1 MLPLLLLA
9 LLLGACAVRPAPRT
23 EAPTP
28 EVVISPAAEAYA
40 VETSPDGQT
49 WAALGETQAASWV
62 RVKRAVAT
70 PPTQPPAERP
80 TRYIDLM
87 LPSASCATY
96 SVAQR
101 DCSGSDGPA
110 YQTFSGAAAVVEPGD
125 LVEVRAGTYTLPPK
139 AEIVLSR
146 SGTQAAPIRWRNRP
160 TELVTIK
167 GPYDVD
173 TKASATCAAGDGIRD
188 WDENC
193 VTDAENHADGPFD
206 SSDRAFLLKITGSW
220 NIVEGFRL
228 QWGFRCFG
236 ITANAANNI
245 LENLVVS
252 DCWLGNLVMG
262 DRNTIRHTSVA
273 RIRHHSGIEVTVANG
288 SGADDTVVYRNLS
301 WANGMHC
308 TNADCTTRAR
318 TRSINGDDSNGGGVP
333 DGLGGNNSDSLQSF
347 KDCQATAPA
356 GSNLCNNTVW
366 QENIA
371 FRSVDGGIDQA
382 ERGGSFIANLVV
394 ASGPVGHKM
403 FKQDLNHRISGGIA
417 WGPGWAGS
425 RGYQYSTSGGLQ
437 VLHGLALQNDQ
448 GHVGASI
455 SGSGN
460 VVRNTVGVNNTQAE
474 FHGFGSAW
482 TLSHNFDGDKQG
494 DPGLTDPAADPGPA
508 LDRAETCLRQAPH
521 AVPVS
526 SCYAELWDAVTRPLR
541 PVAGSPLIDAGLL
554 VSGYHCAKADD
565 GDPPEPATSACR
577 HWTGTAPDIGPFEA
591 GIEGNPDKSRCA
603 ATGTC

>member
-23 EAPTP
+23 ETITP
-28 EVVISPAAEAYA
+28 EVVISPSGDAYA
-40 VETSPDGQT
+40 IEQSADGQQWT
-49 WAALGETQAASWV
+49 ALAETAAASWV
-62 RVKRAVAT
+62 RVKRAVIT
-70 PPTQPPAERP
+70 PPPQPPTDLP

-87 LPSASCATY
+87 IPSASCGTY
-96 SVAQR
+96 SVAKR

-110 YQTFSGAAAVVEPGD
+110 YQTFSGAAAIVEPGD
-125 LVEVRAGTYTLPPK
+125 IVEVRAGTYTLPPK

-206 SSDRAFLLKITGSW
+206 SGDRAMMVKITGSW
-220 NIVEGFRL
+220 NVVEGFRI
-228 QWGFRCFG
+228 QWGYRCFG
-236 ITANAANNI
+236 ITANAANNV

-252 DCWLGNLVMG
+252 DCWLGNLIMG
-262 DRNTIRHTSVA
+262 DRTTIRHSSVA
-273 RIRHHSGIEVTVANG
+273 RIRHHSGIEITVSNG
-288 SGADDTVVYRNLS
+288 SGADDTVVYRTLS
-301 WANGMHC
+301 WAHGYHC

-318 TRSINGDDSNGGGVP
+318 TRSIGGDDSNGGGVP
-333 DGLGGNNSDSLQSF
+333 DGLGGNNSDSVSSL

-371 FRSVDGGIDQA
+371 FRSVDGGIDQS
-382 ERGGSFIANLVV
+382 ERGAHFIANLLV
-394 ASGPVGHKM
+394 AFGPVGHKM
-403 FKQDLNHRISGGIA
+403 FKQELNNRVSGGIA

-425 RGYQYSTSGGLQ
+425 RGFEYRTNGGLQ
-437 VLHGLALQNDQ
+437 VLHALALQSDQ
-448 GHVGASI
+448 GHVGSSI
-455 SGSGN
+455 AGSGN

-474 FHGFGSAW
+474 FSGFGSAW
-482 TLSHNFDGDKQG
+482 TLSHNWNADSQG
-494 DPGLTDPAADPGPA
+494 DPKLTDAYADPGPA
-508 LDRAETCLRQAPH
+508 LDRAETCLGQAPH
-521 AVPVS
+521 AVSVS
-526 SCYAELWDAVTRPLR
+526 SCYAELWDALTRPLR
-541 PVAGSPLIDAGLL
+541 PIAGSPLVDAGLL
-554 VSGYHCAKADD
+554 IAGYHCATADD
-565 GDPPEPATSACR
+565 AEPPEPATSACR
-577 HWTGTAPDIGPFEA
+577 HWAGQAPDIGPLEF
-591 GIEGNPDKSRCA
+591 GIEGQPDKSKCA
-603 ATGTC
+603 VTGGC